1 MERRGPATFGR
12 AEEVARS
19 DGWPLCNGMPPLD
32 DDGRSHPCGARVYGF
47 CVLSKQER
55 AGQVALNIQ
64 LVDQAIRA
72 ACKAGAEGQMNLAEE
87 RVIYRE
93 RFQAQHFDFRG
104 KSIFTR
110 FDDCEFVKCTL
121 LIDHGTEQLAFTGC
135 VFKDCNIDKLEP
147 DEKRGLYVRDN
158 FFDRPLDER
167 RAEFEKMLTE
177 ALAARKAKE
186 KNDRPDG

>member
-1 MERRGPATFGR
+1 
-12 AEEVARS
+12 
-19 DGWPLCNGMPPLD
+19 MPPLD

-110 FDDCEFVKCTL
+110 FDDCEFAKCTL

-158 FFDRPLDER
+158 FSDRPLDER